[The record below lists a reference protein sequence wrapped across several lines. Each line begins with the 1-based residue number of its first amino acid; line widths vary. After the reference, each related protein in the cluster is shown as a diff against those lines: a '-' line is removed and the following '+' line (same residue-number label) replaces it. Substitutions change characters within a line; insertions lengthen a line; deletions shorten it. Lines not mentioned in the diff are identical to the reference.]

1 MSDEAKPS
9 TLLFREF
16 PPVSGT
22 PDFSRWFESIASKP
36 APHGPDTP
44 APTSVRPSLSGSPLR
59 ARPSDSGHG
68 PLPGAALF
76 SESAGLTFGT
86 EVHEALAEIE
96 WFPCPPLSSSLSSAA
111 AGILRTFLAT
121 SEIAEIF
128 QRPAPASGV
137 WRERSMACR
146 LDGTIYTAQMDRVVI
161 TPPATKTA
169 KGRIFLVDFK
179 TDQGEPAEIA
189 LRYKSQLEIYAR
201 ILGAWSGGRHEIVA
215 AVSTIRKPALV
226 RIC

>member
-9 TLLFREF
+9 ALLFREF
-16 PPVSGT
+16 PPASGT
-22 PDFSRWFESIASKP
+22 PDFARWFESIASKP
-36 APHGPDTP
+36 PPSTPSVPASIPVQPSPKGGP
-44 APTSVRPSLSGSPLR
+44 RR

-96 WFPCPPLSSSLSSAA
+96 WFPCPPLPPSLSPAA
-111 AGILRTFLAT
+111 AGMLRTFLAT
-121 SEIAEIF
+121 PEIAEVF
-128 QRPAPASGV
+128 QRPTPASGV
-137 WRERSMACR
+137 WRERSIACR
-146 LDGTIYTAQMDRVVI
+146 LDGTTYTAQMDRVVI
-161 TPPATKTA
+161 TPPVSKTA
-169 KGRIFLVDFK
+169 KGRIFLIDFK

-201 ILGAWSGGRHEIVA
+201 ILGVWSGGRHEIVA